1 MHYMKNKILFLYI
14 LFSSTL
20 LQAQFKPG
28 DIGYKSNETKI
39 YKTQKVKT
47 QKQTVVDA
55 EGYSSDLQV
64 NYYDQNGMLTKIAYD
79 QDTTMPVEERGPEMK
94 DEYTYFPDGRIKQII
109 LYGYDLVD
117 ITHNFEYD
125 KKGRLTE
132 SKYASAEARVYR
144 YTYDNAGN
152 IIKRIGKAAFFE
164 TDDEGNAT
172 GDMVMVDYDSSSY
185 TWDDKS
191 NLLSEVFYMGGE
203 LYYQINYTYN
213 DNNTLNGYKVYY
225 DITPDAQASFTVVFK
240 YDKNGLPEQMI
251 TEEEGFRLTNYFSY
265 TFY

>member
-1 MHYMKNKILFLYI
+1 MKNKILFFYI
-14 LFSSTL
+14 LFCSTL

-28 DIGYKSNETKI
+28 DIGFKANETKV

-94 DEYTYFPDGRIKQII
+94 DEYSYFPDGRVKQII

-185 TWDDKS
+185 TWDDKA

-251 TEEEGFRLTNYFSY
+251 TEEEGFRLTNYFAY